1 MVKKNVEKELN
12 QVSGGKIDVKAMAA
26 KWESGAIPSVEV
38 KKSYDPSTAFASGR
52 SIAYD
57 DAHEIVANSRDKF
70 GRPVAGR

>member
-1 MVKKNVEKELN
+1 MSNTIK
-12 QVSGGKIDVKAMAA
+12 VSGGSVRDRIAAINANGLESQIDVTKCYNP
-26 KWESGAIPSVEV
+26 E
-38 KKSYDPSTAFASGR
+38 TAFASGR

>member
-1 MVKKNVEKELN
+1 MAKKNIEKEMN

-26 KWESGAIPSVEV
+26 RWESGDIPSVEI
-38 KKSYDPSTAFASGR
+38 KKSYNPSTAFASGR